1 MAKPTNLE
9 KPRANALN
17 KNYERERTFS
27 FMENLY
33 LPEIFKALWYSFK
46 QIFSPTVTMSY
57 PEEKWDPPAIFRGRP
72 VLVEDNGKE
81 RCVACGL
88 CARACP
94 PLAISMQAN
103 EDADDPKERYPDF
116 FEINMLRCIYC
127 GYCEEVCPEEA
138 IVMSKDYDI
147 VFESR
152 EEAVYDMQR
161 LLVPKEDLQERLDFL
176 RKYKNSQFGQFWD
189 FQEENNI
196 HSVRDRDHDFNSGLS
211 LVEMLERQKTN
222 DNVEADSNWP
232 DKHHYG

>member
-1 MAKPTNLE
+1 MQKNLDKPA
-9 KPRANALN
+9 ANPLS
-17 KNYERERTFS
+17 KDFQRERKLSFS
-27 FMENLY
+27 EKLY
-33 LPEIFKALWYSFK
+33 IPEILKGLKYSFK
-46 QIFSPTVTMSY
+46 QMFAPTFTMNY
-57 PEEKWDPPAIFRGRP
+57 PEEKWDPPASFRGRP

-103 EDADDPKERYPDF
+103 EDSDDPKERYPDF

-152 EEAVYDMQR
+152 EDAIYDKER
-161 LLVPKEDLQERLDFL
+161 LMVAKEDLEDRLEFL
-176 RKYKNSQFGQFWD
+176 RNYKNQQFGQFWD

-196 HSVRDRDHDFNSGLS
+196 HSVRDRDTDWNTGLS
-211 LVEMLERQKTN
+211 LVDMLEQQKKN
-222 DNVEADSNWP
+222 DATEASKNWSV
-232 DKHHYG
+232 